1 MSETSESMTDVVTDN
16 WRQLIRDGK
25 IINNPCTYVKNE
37 YQSTG
42 GGIFDVTQN
51 GKRYEARGDGSLSAF
66 MAYLLGYPNSFWG
79 EPPDIPDSVVEWS
92 KAQALGNVDLSPYAF
107 GEDLGELRE
116 TALFLKNPTKTLNRL
131 SILFA
136 RAVEKLKKKRGKF
149 DALDHAK
156 AVAEVWTEHRFA
168 MLPLLRSM
176 HDAVESVFAE
186 VSRPPRRTARGKG
199 EWTDSKTTLYSPTYA
214 YPFDSVGTTDVN
226 VRSGI
231 LYEVSNPLNDWKY
244 KYGLRFKNIPEVF
257 WQLFPLSFMVDR
269 VYNLSVALR
278 GVNVFLDPNVKI
290 LTAWTTI
297 KSTKT
302 RTRSFLDYN
311 YDVGVSAK
319 TIVPDIDTHVEFR
332 YDRSPWE
339 PTIGDISPPLD
350 VKYLV
355 NSVTKIADLL
365 SIILLRMR

>member
-1 MSETSESMTDVVTDN
+1 MSETSETMTDVVTDN
-16 WRQLIRDGK
+16 WRQLIRDGE

-51 GKRYEARGDGSLSAF
+51 GKRYEARGSGSLSAF

-79 EPPDIPDSVVEWS
+79 EPPTAPDSVVEWS

-116 TALFLKNPTKTLNRL
+116 TARFLKNPTAALNRL

-149 DALDHAK
+149 DELDHAK
-156 AVAEVWTEHRFA
+156 AIAEVWVEYRFA
-168 MLPLLRSM
+168 LGPLLRSA
-176 HDAVESVFAE
+176 HDAVESAFAKI
-186 VSRPPRRTARGKG
+186 SRPPRRIARGEG
-199 EWTDSKTTLYSPTYA
+199 EWTDSVTTLYSPTYA

-244 KYGLRFKNIPEVF
+244 KYGLRFKNIPEVL
-257 WQLFPLSFMVDR
+257 WQLMPYSFMVDR

-278 GVNVFLDPNVKI
+278 GINVFLDPNVKI

-311 YDVGVSAK
+311 YEPGVSAK
-319 TIVPDIDTHVEFR
+319 TIVPDVDTHIEFR
-332 YDRSPWE
+332 
-339 PTIGDISPPLD
+339 
-350 VKYLV
+350 
-355 NSVTKIADLL
+355 
-365 SIILLRMR
+365 